1 MELKT
6 TEEEVEKMMMEY
18 KSLFLKAESRLVD
31 LEKADNHNDAP
42 SNTFENETIM
52 NEAQVLSTLESL
64 QVRITTLEPRM
75 NRFRTRLG
83 EVRIA
88 GFFFVS
94 MYCVSY

>member
-18 KSLFLKAESRLVD
+18 KSLLLKAESRFVD

-42 SNTFENETIM
+42 LNTLENETIM

-64 QVRITTLEPRM
+64 QVRINTLEPRM

-88 GFFFVS
+88 FFVLFG
-94 MYCVSY
+94 